1 MLDDSSSRVTA
12 TGTGGQQTRRLAE
25 RLLERDLLASD
36 GLLREPEPQEE
47 PEPAAPH
54 GYKLLRRLGRGGGG
68 VVYLARD
75 ARLDRQVAIKFLN
88 DARRAD
94 LERFRRE
101 ARFTARL
108 NDPAIVQVYELGES
122 DDRPYI
128 AMQYIDGVNL
138 GIARLETTEV
148 VRVLRDVAIALKHAH
163 SEGIVHR
170 DIKPEN
176 ILLDRDGRAYLT
188 DFGIARNLRGTV
200 GDTISSEGQIVGTPG
215 LMPPEQARGEIQ
227 AVDARSD
234 IYALGATLYLKL
246 TGHYPFEGPNLVDVL
261 HAVIHE
267 APPLLRARNAAVPR
281 RLEAI
286 AVRCMQKAREDRY
299 QTIDEVVADF
309 DRFLAGGAIGSE
321 SSAWFR
327 RLVGTVKGIEASEPV
342 EDLAAEASIGM
353 EIVREISSWD
363 ANLYR
368 VSGSLVRSF
377 SRLDD
382 IRRRLDEILA
392 ARPETAW
399 ARFYRGVV
407 HFRHGRLGEAME
419 DMERSIDRVR
429 NRAGAY
435 FELGRLYIAIH
446 LRQQHL
452 ARTHLSQVGV
462 RHDLASS
469 LGRLDQA
476 VVALREAQRL
486 GGDVPGWLDECTNA
500 VSRLAESD
508 YDGCVAICD
517 RILADEPDL
526 EAVWKLRGDAQRFAG
541 GDPFESYDRALAVRR
556 SYFEALLGKAD
567 AHLSRGALTEAR
579 EALDHA
585 RRIHPRHADS
595 TALLA
600 RTYLDEARRGAGGEA
615 LETGLRLA
623 REAVSLD
630 ARHYDAAI
638 TLAELQIEK
647 GRMDGSDGW
656 LLAAGET
663 LAAAKDLEGC
673 PNRVNL
679 LSARAELE
687 RARQARARGDD
698 PAPLIEAVLDRCRH
712 EAAMVSDSAPWD
724 AVRAEAEA
732 ERVASD

>member
-1 MLDDSSSRVTA
+1 MPDDSSSRMTA
-12 TGTGGQQTRRLAE
+12 TRPGGLPTRRLAE
-25 RLLERDLLASD
+25 RLLENDLLASD
-36 GLLREPEPQEE
+36 GLLREPDPLEE
-47 PEPAAPH
+47 PEPAAPP
-54 GYKLLRRLGRGGGG
+54 GYELLRRLGRGGGG

-75 ARLDRQVAIKFLN
+75 ARLDRPVAIKFLN

-122 DDRPYI
+122 GDRPYI
-128 AMQYIDGVNL
+128 TMQYIDGVNL
-138 GIARLETTEV
+138 ARAQLEPSEV
-148 VRVLRDVAIALKHAH
+148 VRVLRDVAVALKHAH
-163 SEGIVHR
+163 AEGIVHR

-176 ILLDRDGRAYLT
+176 ILLDREGRAYLT
-188 DFGIARNLRGTV
+188 DFGIARNLRGEV
-200 GDTISSEGQIVGTPG
+200 GDTISSDGQIVGTPG

-246 TGHYPFEGPNLVDVL
+246 TGHYPFEGSNVVDVL
-261 HAVIHE
+261 HSVIHDP
-267 APPLLRARNAAVPR
+267 PPLLRSRNASVPR

-299 QTIDEVVADF
+299 QAIDEVVDDF
-309 DRFLAGGAIGSE
+309 NRFLAGGAIGSE

-327 RLVGTVKGIEASEPV
+327 RLVGSVKGIETSEPV
-342 EDLAAEASIGM
+342 EDLAAEASVGM

-368 VSGSLVRSF
+368 VSGSLTRSF
-377 SRLDD
+377 SKLDAIRGRLDG
-382 IRRRLDEILA
+382 ILT

-407 HFRHGRLGEAME
+407 HFRHGRLHEALA

-435 FELGRLYIAIH
+435 FELGRLYIAMH

-452 ARTHLSQVGV
+452 ARRHLSQVGV

-476 VVALREAQRL
+476 VVAFREAQRL
-486 GGDVPGWLDECTNA
+486 GGDVPAWLDGCTNA

-508 YDGCVAICD
+508 YDGCVVICD
-517 RILADEPDL
+517 RILSDEPDL
-526 EAVWKLRGDAQRFAG
+526 EVVWKLRGDAQRFAG
-541 GDPFESYDRALAVRR
+541 ADPFDSYDRALAVRR
-556 SYFEALLGKAD
+556 TYVEALVAKAD
-567 AHLSRGALTEAR
+567 AHLSRGAVAEAR
-579 EALDHA
+579 GALEQA
-585 RRIHPRHADS
+585 RRIHPQHADS
-595 TALLA
+595 LALLA

-615 LETGLRLA
+615 LEAGLRLA
-623 REAVSLD
+623 REAMALD
-630 ARHYDAAI
+630 ARHYDAAV

-647 GRMDGSDGW
+647 GRAERTDGW
-656 LLAAGET
+656 LV
-663 LAAAKDLEGC
+663 AAATTLDGARELEGC

-679 LSARAELE
+679 LAARTELE
-687 RARQARARGDD
+687 RARLARARGDD
-698 PAPLIEAVLDRCRH
+698 PVPLIEIVLERCRH

-724 AVRAEAEA
+724 AVREEAEA
-732 ERVASD
+732 ELAASA